1 MRVYLDNCCYNRPF
15 DEQGQLRVRDVNAE
29 RFIAL
34 TNRNPRDYTKWRAG
48 NMYVGESVH
57 DTAARARAAAARL
70 DESAVMA

>member
-1 MRVYLDNCCYNRPF
+1 MERISDSELMF
-15 DEQGQLRVRDVNAE
+15 QGFTILVKTFGDVNAE

-57 DTAARARAAAARL
+57 DTAARARAAASQL
-70 DESAVMA
+70 NESAVMA

>member
-1 MRVYLDNCCYNRPF
+1 MERISDSELMF
-15 DEQGQLRVRDVNAE
+15 QGFTILVKTFGDVNAE

-70 DESAVMA
+70 DETMSMA